1 MRTNGRVET
10 TKVKQKWLEFESM
23 YGDKNAFVVAT
34 EWSNG
39 EGWDLNVE
47 SGRKSIN
54 FSLTWEEWQAMRE
67 LMEDFEMEDKGYVAE
82 QTESKARPAPIDDGL
97 RTTALGLRRDKVE
110 NFFEFC
116 IARHD
121 IYRRKE
127 LEKLPPPWTS
137 DNILKNF
144 KFCNIFRELDAGTRV
159 IAERQFATPIDAL
172 LNIVCYRFFNR
183 RDHFD
188 RIGEVSAT
196 GWDADD
202 FLRRVDAAKAQ
213 GPVFSDAYL
222 VHGNE
227 KHIARR
233 LEWVI
238 NNAPALL
245 ADLANPNSA
254 ADSYRALRRIDGI
267 GQFIG
272 YQMWLDAS
280 YHGLHPWTGDDFVV
294 VGPGSKWGLALMTGR
309 PDVKGVK
316 NAWCVSAM
324 EALRDEQEV
333 FLEGIEREKSLR
345 LEYSRGLSLEAVEHA
360 LCEWRKYQNLLG
372 GFGRKRKFSPKQ
384 RA

>member
-1 MRTNGRVET
+1 MVKGRVQT
-10 TKVKQKWLEFESM
+10 STVVQKVLEFSSI
-23 YGDKNAFVVAT
+23 YGDMDAFVVAT
-34 EWSNG
+34 EWQNG
-39 EGWDLNVE
+39 DGWDI
-47 SGRKSIN
+47 SIN
-54 FSLTWEEWQAMRE
+54 SKNRDTSFSLTWEEWRVLRK
-67 LMEDFEMEDKGYVAE
+67 LMEDFMADEEAGLQASEEQEDN
-82 QTESKARPAPIDDGL
+82 T
-97 RTTALGLRRDKVE
+97 RTVVLGLRRDQVE
-110 NFFEFC
+110 SFFEFC
-116 IARHD
+116 IDRHD
-121 IYRRKE
+121 IYIRKE
-127 LEKLPPPWTS
+127 IDRAPAPWTT

-159 IAERQFATPIDAL
+159 IATRHWEDPLDAL

-183 RDHFD
+183 RDHFE
-188 RIGEVSAT
+188 RIGEVRVA
-196 GWDADD
+196 GWDPEE
-202 FLRRVDAAKAQ
+202 FLRRVEMAKAQ

-233 LEWVI
+233 LQWVI
-238 NNAPALL
+238 DNG
-245 ADLANPNSA
+245 ADLLQALGKSGSA
-254 ADSYRALRRIDGI
+254 ADSYRALRRIDGV

-324 EALRDEQEV
+324 EALRDEQGV
-333 FLEGIEREKSLR
+333 YLESIERGKGKR
-345 LEYSRGLSLEAVEHA
+345 LDYERPMSLEAIEHA
-360 LCEWRKYQNLLG
+360 LCEWRKYQNLVG

>member
-1 MRTNGRVET
+1 MAKRRTHTSTVVQ
-10 TKVKQKWLEFESM
+10 KVLEFESV
-23 YGDKNAFVVAT
+23 YGDKDAFAVAT
-34 EWSNG
+34 EWQNG
-39 EGWDLNVE
+39 DGWD
-47 SGRKSIN
+47 IN
-54 FSLTWEEWQAMRE
+54 INSKNREVAFSLTWEEWTALSE
-67 LMEDFEMEDKGYVAE
+67 LMEEFVASDE
-82 QTESKARPAPIDDGL
+82 LQATNGQTEEEENDGASL
-97 RTTALGLRRDKVE
+97 RTVTLGLKRSQVE
-110 NFFEFC
+110 SFFEFC
-116 IARHD
+116 IDRHD
-121 IYRRKE
+121 IYIRKE
-127 LEKLPPPWTS
+127 VERLLPPWTT

-159 IAERQFATPIDAL
+159 IAERRWVDPLDAL

-183 RDHFD
+183 RDHFE
-188 RIGEVSAT
+188 RIGEVSAAT
-196 GWDADD
+196 WDPND
-202 FLRRVDAAKAQ
+202 FLRRVELAKAQ

-233 LEWVI
+233 LQWVI
-238 NNAPALL
+238 DNATDLLL
-245 ADLANPNSA
+245 ALATPTSA
-254 ADSYRALRRIDGI
+254 ADSYRALRRIDGV

-324 EALRDEQEV
+324 EALREEQQHH
-333 FLEGIEREKSLR
+333 LERVERETGKKLD
-345 LEYSRGLSLEAVEHA
+345 YSRPMSLEAIEHA
-360 LCEWRKYQNLLG
+360 LCEWRKYQNLVG

-384 RA
+384 KA

>member
-1 MRTNGRVET
+1 MQ
-10 TKVKQKWLEFESM
+10 KVLEFSST
-23 YGDKNAFVVAT
+23 YGDKDAFAVAT
-34 EWSNG
+34 EWQNG
-39 EGWDLNVE
+39 DGWDI
-47 SGRKSIN
+47 SIN
-54 FSLTWEEWQAMRE
+54 SKNKDTSFSLTWEEWKVLRE
-67 LMEDFEMEDKGYVAE
+67 LMEDFMASEETGLQANEEQDDK
-82 QTESKARPAPIDDGL
+82 S
-97 RTTALGLRRDKVE
+97 RTAALGLRKDQVE
-110 NFFEFC
+110 SFFEFC
-116 IARHD
+116 IDRHD
-121 IYRRKE
+121 IYIRKE
-127 LEKLPPPWTS
+127 VEKLPPPWTA

-159 IAERQFATPIDAL
+159 IAERRWEDPLDAL

-183 RDHFD
+183 RDHFE
-188 RIGEVSAT
+188 RIGEVSVAT
-196 GWDADD
+196 WDAND
-202 FLRRVDAAKAQ
+202 FLRHVELAKAQ

-233 LEWVI
+233 LQWI
-238 NNAPALL
+238 IDNGTDLLL
-245 ADLANPNSA
+245 ALATSSSA
-254 ADSYRALRRIDGI
+254 ADSYRALRRIDGV

-324 EALRDEQEV
+324 EALRDEQGIY
-333 FLEGIEREKSLR
+333 LESIEHDKGKR
-345 LEYSRGLSLEAVEHA
+345 LDYDRPLSLEAIEHA
-360 LCEWRKYQNLLG
+360 LCEWRKYQNLEG

-384 RA
+384 KA